1 MAKLN
6 REEKRLLTSYDK
18 GEWKSVPR
26 VKAEIKRYAAY
37 ARYMIRKNKRIN
49 IRLAEN
55 DLNGLQTRAYEE
67 GIPYQTLIASIL
79 HKYIAGKLIERR

>member
-6 REEKRLLTSYDK
+6 PEEKKILKSYEND
-18 GEWKSVPR
+18 EWKSVPDA
-26 VKAEIKRYAAY
+26 KAKIRRYAAS
-37 ARYMIRKNKRIN
+37 ARYTIRKNKRIN

-55 DLNGLQTRAYEE
+55 DLNGLQSRAYDE

-79 HKYIAGKLIERR
+79 HKYVAGRLIEKR